1 MPLSASVVASYT
13 DKAIDIWQQTAT
25 KNKHPDAPRPP
36 DTFLN
41 ETPPSVNDMMVVRR
55 FLAVNGS
62 SGHPVLYLGCHRFS
76 TNRVVRFVRR
86 FALSSCR
93 G

>member
-41 ETPPSVNDMMVVRR
+41 ETLPSVNDDGGAP
-55 FLAVNGS
+55 LPGGEWLLWAS
-62 SGHPVLYLGCHRFS
+62 SSVLGLPSF
-76 TNRVVRFVRR
+76 
-86 FALSSCR
+86 
-93 G
+93 